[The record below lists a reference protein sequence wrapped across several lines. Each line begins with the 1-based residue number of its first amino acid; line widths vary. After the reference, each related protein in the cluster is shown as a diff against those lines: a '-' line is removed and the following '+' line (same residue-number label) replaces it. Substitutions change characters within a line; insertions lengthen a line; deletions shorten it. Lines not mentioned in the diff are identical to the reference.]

1 MKTSAIDPRKLLGFR
16 VLLAD
21 AVANGQEPDLS
32 DSRLGEKLGPKPGL
46 KIGLKE
52 GRKN

>member
-21 AVANGQEPDLS
+21 AVANGHDLDMS
-32 DSRLGEKLGPKPGL
+32 DSRQFEKIGQKIGGKPGQ
-46 KIGLKE
+46 KPA
-52 GRKN
+52 